1 MTTEDKE
8 KILYLVNVEKKTVRA
23 VAAELNI
30 PFTTVSSFIAT
41 KTVRFEKC
49 PVCGKEVPVKNVRGR
64 RAIYCS
70 SKCRNADYKE
80 NNKRRHVKRICEQ
93 CGKEYFQYTFVKSR
107 FCSRSCAMKHR
118 YEKQRIHGKS
128 S

>member
-1 MTTEDKE
+1 MTTEE
-8 KILYLVNVEKKTVRA
+8 KIKIIKMNEEGVGVRQIA
-23 VAAELNI
+23 RELSVQPGTIVAFL
-30 PFTTVSSFIAT
+30 AT
-41 KTVRFEKC
+41 KTVRFESC
-49 PVCGKEVPVKNVRGR
+49 PVCGKAVPVKNIKGR

-70 SKCRNADYKE
+70 PKCRNSDYKE
-80 NNKRRHVKRICEQ
+80 NHKRRHVKCVCEQ

-118 YEKQRIHGKS
+118 YEKQRIHEKS